1 MILFLK
7 LFLRKNDI
15 KIKST
20 KIKLLED
27 QDLDQKITINLHTD
41 QNKKEIHF
49 QIKVRTQNTL
59 WLKIQRTNTQISRIK
74 YLMSFTKQKNRLYI
88 VSQSLQ
94 IKNKGLEVLIKKLL
108 KTLSMRSIL
117 LKKNLIKGNLNLVK
131 LITQNQVIRKNMTI
145 PRTILLKENLF

>member
-94 IKNKGLEVLIKKLL
+94 IKNKGLEVLIKKVL